1 MDSGRSGTDIQRSKL
16 DLPINGKI
24 SIYCTVKIIVIGAG
38 EVGRFLCET
47 LSDDGHDVTVIETS
61 ETTAIEVD
69 ETQNV
74 KVIEG
79 NGSSAEILKRA
90 GVSDSDF
97 FLAMT
102 SDDQI
107 NLLSGSI
114 AKGLGAKCTIARI
127 HDQTYSDNS
136 HFNYQLHLGI
146 DFLLN
151 PEALSAVELAKAIRN
166 PGRVAVENFAR
177 GEIEVQQVTVS
188 EKSKLSFKQL
198 RDINLGKMRI
208 GFLQREN
215 NTHVPLADTTLQ
227 PGDLLTLVGP
237 PETLLESR
245 HLFEP
250 KDRTDV
256 VRVILFGGSETAI
269 ALVRLL
275 KNPRFKVRIIESNQ
289 RLCQQLAERFPH
301 ITIIHGTA
309 TSLRLMEEEQVGS
322 ADYFVACTRN
332 DEVNIMTCL
341 QAKKLGAAHVQLVI
355 NKPDYEDVLGELK
368 SNLGVELIVAPRKAT
383 VDEVMRY
390 LSREPYAVL
399 ATMPQNIGKIIE
411 IRVSPNSP
419 CINQEIKHI
428 AFPSGAVIVAL
439 LHKFHVKVPGASD
452 KILAGDRV
460 VVITQEEKIKALLK
474 LLT

>member
-1 MDSGRSGTDIQRSKL
+1 M
-16 DLPINGKI
+16 
-24 SIYCTVKIIVIGAG
+24 KIIVIGAG

-47 LSDDGHDVTVIETS
+47 LSDHGHDVTVIETS
-61 ETTAIEVD
+61 ESIAIEVD

-90 GVSDSDF
+90 GVNDCNF

-102 SDDQI
+102 SDDRV

-114 AKGLGAKCTIARI
+114 AKKLGATYTIARI

-151 PEALSAVELAKAIRN
+151 PEGLSAVELAKAIRN
-166 PGRVAVENFAR
+166 AGRVAVENFAR

-188 EKSKLSFKQL
+188 DKSKLCYKSL
-198 RDINLGKMRI
+198 RDVKLDKVRI
-208 GFLQREN
+208 GLLQREH
-215 NTHVPLADTTLQ
+215 NTHVPGADTTLE

-237 PETLLESR
+237 PESLLESR
-245 HLFEP
+245 YYFEP
-250 KDRTDV
+250 KERTETM
-256 VRVILFGGSETAI
+256 RVILFGGSETAI
-269 ALVRLL
+269 GLVRLL
-275 KNPRFKVRIIESNQ
+275 RNPRFKIRIIESDQ
-289 RLCQQLAERFPH
+289 RLCQQLAERFGH
-301 ITIIHGTA
+301 ITVIHGTA

-355 NKPDYEDVLGELK
+355 NKPDYEDVLDELK
-368 SNLGVELIVAPRKAT
+368 SNLGVELVVAPRKAT

-390 LSREPYAVL
+390 LSREPYVVL
-399 ATMPQNIGKIIE
+399 ATLPQKTGKIIE
-411 IRVSPNSP
+411 IRVAPDSP
-419 CINQEIKHI
+419 CINQEIKAI
-428 AFPSGAVIVAL
+428 AFPPGAVIVAL
-439 LHKFHVKVPGASD
+439 LHKFQAKLPGAND

-460 VVITQEEKIKALLK
+460 VVITQDDKINALLK